1 MFFSAFIGF
10 QGWNSWTPETSIFS
24 GMSRSSTAAWLP
36 GWLLASFLGGLISIL
51 VSRLELSSASRLR
64 AAALSE
70 AVLSEESCASETV
83 VSSAN
88 KAIRN
93 RIRTPLLYRDPR
105 GETGALARP
114 HQRQKKSGRPQWGD
128 LVWQSPPGRRENL
141 CLQRRRSCVRRR
153 SLVLG
158 CLRWVRSLAS
168 ICHQA
173 DIHAAV
179 LCATIA
185 GFIGLDR
192 PILAQPDQINLV
204 GRNALL
210 RRQVLN
216 HSIGAALA
224 QIVVVLRGA
233 HRVGR
238 ALYGNDV
245 SLGSGDTGGQLVD
258 GLSGILRQIVLVE
271 SEMYS
276 CLNHGAI
283 VIEVDD
289 GIGQNIHTLR
299 RAVRR
304 HLRLIGFA
312 SRSQSLLVY
321 LCGTGLHALESSL
334 GALIDVLDVF
344 RILRG
349 HVVEFVGLVDQRR
362 RLLTHVIL
370 G

>member
-24 GMSRSSTAAWLP
+24 GMSRSSPAAWLP
-36 GWLLASFLGGLISIL
+36 GCLLASFLGGLISIL
-51 VSRLELSSASRLR
+51 LSPLELSSASRLR

-93 RIRTPLLYRDPR
+93 RIRTLLFYRDPR

-114 HQRQKKSGRPQWGD
+114 HKRQKKSGRPQWGD

-179 LCATIA
+179 LGATIA

-192 PILAQPDQINLV
+192 LILAQPDQINLV

-210 RRQVLN
+210 CSQVLN
-216 HSIGAALA
+216 HSIGTALA
-224 QIVVVLRGA
+224 QIVVVLRCA

-238 ALYGNDV
+238 AFYRDDV
-245 SLGSGDTGGQLVD
+245 SLGSGNAGGQLVD
-258 GLSGILRQIVLVE
+258 RFSGVLRQIILVE
-271 SEMYS
+271 SEMHRRLY
-276 CLNHGAI
+276 HWAI

-289 GIGQNIHTLR
+289 RVGQSVHPLR

-312 SRSQSLLVY
+312 SR
-321 LCGTGLHALESSL
+321 C
-334 GALIDVLDVF
+334 
-344 RILRG
+344 
-349 HVVEFVGLVDQRR
+349 
-362 RLLTHVIL
+362 
-370 G
+370 